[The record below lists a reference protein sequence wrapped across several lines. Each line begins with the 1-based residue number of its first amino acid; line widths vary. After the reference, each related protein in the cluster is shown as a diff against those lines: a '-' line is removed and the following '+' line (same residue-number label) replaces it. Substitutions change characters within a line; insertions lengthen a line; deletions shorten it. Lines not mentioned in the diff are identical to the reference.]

1 MGNDRPAPTSTLR
14 HCLSAREGNVRPAGK
29 PRVAS
34 SQPRRRGADGFTM
47 IELLMAVF
55 VSIVLMG
62 FALPR
67 VIPVTRY
74 YDLMSALPG
83 VTGPIQSTRYQAIM
97 TGCPY
102 QIAFTASTTSYQ
114 VSTEVL
120 SGSPASCAASFTNVG
135 NAVPW
140 SSSGDVSIGSSITLQ
155 FSPNGTVT
163 VVTTPSTMPATFSL
177 TNGTS
182 T

>member
-1 MGNDRPAPTSTLR
+1 
-14 HCLSAREGNVRPAGK
+14 
-29 PRVAS
+29 
-34 SQPRRRGADGFTM
+34 M

-67 VIPVTRY
+67 VIPVTHY
-74 YDLMSALPG
+74 YHLMSALPG
-83 VTGPIQSTRYQAIM
+83 VTGAIQGTRYQAIM

-102 QIAFTASTTSYQ
+102 QIAFNANTTSYQ

-140 SSSGDVSIGSSITLQ
+140 SSSGDVSIGTSITFQ

-163 VVTTPSTMPATFSL
+163 AVTTPSTMPATFSL

-182 T
+182 TETVIVSGVGDVTASP